1 MRCAFELQVPWS
13 SGELKMARF
22 ISFLIGATLAL
33 GTVKPSP
40 MCAQKPGEKS
50 SEQADKSDKSEK
62 TDKGEKSGDK
72 KEEKKEEKKAEEK
85 KPEEK
90 TVQTKHTIRIGGQEI
105 KYTAT
110 AGTLLLKLEDGTP
123 KASVFYIAYTKDEVS
138 DTAKRPVTFT
148 FNGGPGSASIWLHLG
163 AFGPRR
169 VEMGDADLLLPP
181 PYKLV
186 DNQYSLLDLT
196 DLVFID
202 PVSTGYS
209 RPVPGEAA
217 NQYHGIQQDIESV
230 GDFIRLYATRNKRW
244 TSPKFLAGES
254 YGTTR
259 AAGLSGYLQQR
270 YGMYLNGIVLISSI
284 LNFQTAEFDTG
295 NDLPYILYLPTYTA
309 IAWYHK
315 KLPADLQSAGL
326 QKAVDESRNFAA
338 HEYADALMSGDN
350 LPAARKAEIAQKLS
364 RLSGLSPEYLLR
376 SNLRIEIQRFDK
388 ELLRDQRRTVGR
400 LDGRFTGIDED
411 AAGAR
416 PDYDPSLAAIVGPYT
431 ATFHDY
437 VRADLKFESDLFYEY
452 LTGRVRPWSF
462 EPYENRYVNVAQTL
476 RSAMTQNPFLHV
488 FVGKGYYDLATP
500 FYAAEYTFDHLSLDD
515 SLRPHLSGGYYQAG
529 HMMYVHLP
537 SLAKLKQDLA
547 QFMQESIPAA
557 QKGSAK

>member
-1 MRCAFELQVPWS
+1 MTRSFSMLVLGMLLAVAP
-13 SGELKMARF
+13 GAAR
-22 ISFLIGATLAL
+22 AQ
-33 GTVKPSP
+33 KPEEKP
-40 MCAQKPGEKS
+40 AEKPGEKPP
-50 SEQADKSDKSEK
+50 AEK
-62 TDKGEKSGDK
+62 P
-72 KEEKKEEKKAEEK
+72 KEEKKPV
-85 KPEEK
+85 PEDK
-90 TVQTKHTIRIGGQEI
+90 TVQTKHTLRIGGQEI

-110 AGTLLLKLEDGTP
+110 AGTMVLKLEDGTP
-123 KASVFYIAYTKDEVS
+123 KASVFYIAYSKDDVS

-169 VEMGDADLLLPP
+169 VEMGDAGALLPP
-181 PYKLV
+181 PYRLV
-186 DNQYSLLDLT
+186 DNEYSLLDLT

-209 RPVPGEAA
+209 RAVPGEAPK
-217 NQYHGIQQDIESV
+217 QFHGIQEDIESV

-259 AAGLSGYLQQR
+259 AAGLSGYLQGR
-270 YGMYLNGIVLISSI
+270 YGMYLNGIILISSI

-295 NDLPYILYLPTYTA
+295 NDLPYILFLPTYTA

-326 QKAVDESRNFAA
+326 GKAVDESRNFAA

-350 LPAARKAEIAQKLS
+350 LPAARKTEIAQKLS
-364 RLSGLSPEYLLR
+364 RLSGLSAEYVSR

-411 AAGAR
+411 SAGAQ

-437 VRADLKFESDLFYEY
+437 VRGDLKFESDLFYEY
-452 LTGRVRPWSF
+452 LTSRVRPWSF
-462 EPYENRYVNVAQTL
+462 EPYENRYVNVAETL
-476 RSAMTQNPFLHV
+476 RSAMTRNPFLHV

-500 FYAAEYTFDHLSLDD
+500 FYAAEYTFDHLTLDD
-515 SLRPHLSGGYYQAG
+515 SLRPHLSGGYYEAG
-529 HMMYVHLP
+529 HMMYVHMP
-537 SLAKLKQDLA
+537 SLAKLKADLA
-547 QFMQESIPAA
+547 KFMQEA
-557 QKGSAK
+557 QKGSSK

>member
-1 MRCAFELQVPWS
+1 MPRADVSLHWSAKRSISLMKFRNVGWTCAALILLGASFS
-13 SGELKMARF
+13 MAQQT
-22 ISFLIGATLAL
+22 AQA
-33 GTVKPSP
+33 PAAAP
-40 MCAQKPGEKS
+40 AQKPGEKPA
-50 SEQADKSDKSEK
+50 EAP
-62 TDKGEKSGDK
+62 
-72 KEEKKEEKKAEEK
+72 KEPEKKTP
-85 KPEEK
+85 PEPEDK
-90 TVQTKHTIRIGGQEI
+90 VVQTKHSARIGGQEI

-110 AGTLLLKLEDGTP
+110 AGMLVMKDEEGKP
-123 KASVFYIAYTKDEVS
+123 KASVFYMAYTRDDVT
-138 DTAKRPVTFT
+138 DVAQRPIMFT
-148 FNGGPGSASIWLHLG
+148 FNGGPGSASVWLHLG

-169 VEMGDADLLLPP
+169 VEMGDAGALLPP

-186 DNQYSLLDLT
+186 DNESSLLDVT

-209 RPVPGEAA
+209 RPVPGENA
-217 NQYHGIQQDIESV
+217 NQYHGIQQEVASV
-230 GDFIRLYATRNKRW
+230 GDFIRLYATRSKRW

-270 YGMYLNGIVLISSI
+270 YGMYLNGIILISSI

-315 KLPADLQSAGL
+315 KLPADLQTDL
-326 QKAVDESRNFAA
+326 QKAVQESRNFAA
-338 HEYADALMSGDN
+338 HEYADALMVGDG
-350 LPAARKAEIAQKLS
+350 LPAARRAEIAQKLS
-364 RLSGLSPEYLLR
+364 RLTGLSAEYLER

-416 PDYDPSLAAIVGPYT
+416 PEYDPSLAAIVGPYT

-437 VRADLKFESDLFYEY
+437 VRGDLKFESDLFYEY
-452 LTGRVRPWSF
+452 LTGRVQPWNY
-462 EPYENRYVNVAQTL
+462 EPYENRYINVAETL
-476 RSAMTQNPFLHV
+476 RRAMTQNPFLRV

-500 FYAAEYTFDHLSLDD
+500 FYAAEYTFAHLSLDD
-515 SLRPHLSGGYYQAG
+515 SLRGHLTGGYYEGG

-537 SLAKLKQDLA
+537 SLAKLKSDLA
-547 QFMQESIPAA
+547 QFIQASTDQKPAA
-557 QKGSAK
+557 AKAAAK

>member
-1 MRCAFELQVPWS
+1 MVAGIPAS
-13 SGELKMARF
+13 
-22 ISFLIGATLAL
+22 
-33 GTVKPSP
+33 
-40 MCAQKPGEKS
+40 AQ
-50 SEQADKSDKSEK
+50 
-62 TDKGEKSGDK
+62 
-72 KEEKKEEKKAEEK
+72 

-90 TVQTKHTIRIGGQEI
+90 PADKAAEKPKDEKKPATPEEKVVQTRHTVKVGGQEI

-110 AGTLLLKLEDGTP
+110 AGTILLKLEDGTP
-123 KASVFYIAYTKDEVS
+123 KASVFYVAYTRDDVS

-148 FNGGPGSASIWLHLG
+148 FNGGPGAASIWLHLG
-163 AFGPRR
+163 ALGPRR
-169 VEMGDADLLLPP
+169 VEMGDAGALLAP

-186 DNQYSLLDLT
+186 NNEYSLLDVT

-202 PVSTGYS
+202 PVTTGYS
-209 RPVPGEAA
+209 RAVPGEPDK
-217 NQYHGIQQDIESV
+217 QFHGVEEDIHSV
-230 GDFIRLYATRNKRW
+230 GDFIRLYATRNRRW

-270 YGMYLNGIVLISSI
+270 YGMYFNGIILISSI
-284 LNFQTAEFDTG
+284 LNFQTAGFDTG

-315 KLPADLQSAGL
+315 KLPADLQGDL
-326 QKAVDESRNFAA
+326 QKAVQESRNFAA
-338 HEYADALMSGDN
+338 HEYADALMVGDG
-350 LPAARKAEIAQKLS
+350 LPAARRTEIAQKLS
-364 RLSGLSPEYLLR
+364 RLTGLSGEYLER

-416 PDYDPSLAAIVGPYT
+416 PEYDPSLAAIVGPYT

-437 VRADLKFESDLFYEY
+437 VRGELKFESDLFYEY
-452 LTGRVRPWSF
+452 LTARVRPWNY
-462 EPYENRYVNVAQTL
+462 EPYENRYLNVAETL
-476 RSAMTQNPFLHV
+476 RVAMTQNPFLRV

-500 FYAAEYTFDHLSLDD
+500 FYAAEYTFDHLSLDE
-515 SLRPHLSGGYYQAG
+515 SLRSHLSGGYYEAG
-529 HMMYVHLP
+529 HMMYVHHP
-537 SLAKLKQDLA
+537 SLVKLKADLS
-547 QFMQESIPAA
+547 QFIVACTDPKIADA
-557 QKGSAK
+557 KSATK

>member
-1 MRCAFELQVPWS
+1 MIRFMRGVAFLFALVT
-13 SGELKMARF
+13 L
-22 ISFLIGATLAL
+22 SFAAN
-33 GTVKPSP
+33 
-40 MCAQKPGEKS
+40 AQQQTAVDKSAEKPGEKP
-50 SEQADKSDKSEK
+50 
-62 TDKGEKSGDK
+62 TDKAGDK
-72 KEEKKEEKKAEEK
+72 AKEEKKP
-85 KPEEK
+85 PEEK
-90 TVQTKHTIRIGGQEI
+90 VVQTKHMIKIGGQEI

-110 AGTLLLKLEDGTP
+110 AGTILLKLEDGTP
-123 KASVFYIAYTKDEVS
+123 KASVFYVAYTKDDVN
-138 DTAKRPVTFT
+138 DTKKRPVTFT

-169 VEMGDADLLLPP
+169 VEMGDAGSLLPP

-186 DNQYSLLDLT
+186 DNEYSLLDLT

-209 RPVPGEAA
+209 RAVPGEAPK
-217 NQYHGIQQDIESV
+217 QFHGIQEDIESV

-244 TSPKFLAGES
+244 TAPKFLAGES

-270 YGMYLNGIVLISSI
+270 YGMYLNGIILISSI
-284 LNFQTAEFDTG
+284 LNFQTADFDTG

-315 KLPADLQSAGL
+315 KLPADLQTDL
-326 QKAVDESRNFAA
+326 QKALQESRTFAA
-338 HEYADALMSGDN
+338 HEYADALMGGDN
-350 LPAARKAEIAQKLS
+350 LAAARRVDIAQKLS
-364 RLSGLSPEYLLR
+364 RLTGLSIEYIER
-376 SNLRIEIQRFDK
+376 SNLRIEIMRFDK
-388 ELLRDQRRTVGR
+388 ELLRNQRRTVGR

-437 VRADLKFESDLFYEY
+437 VRGDLKFESDLFYEY

-462 EPYENRYVNVAQTL
+462 EPYENRYVNVAETL
-476 RSAMTQNPFLHV
+476 RKAMTENPFLRV

-500 FYAAEYTFDHLSLDD
+500 FFAVEYTFDHLSLDE
-515 SLRPHLSGGYYQAG
+515 SLRAHLSGGYYEAG
-529 HMMYVHLP
+529 HMMYIHQP

-547 QFMQESIPAA
+547 QFILSSAA
-557 QKGSAK
+557 QRAATQKGAAK

>member
-1 MRCAFELQVPWS
+1 MVTSRL
-13 SGELKMARF
+13 ARL
-22 ISFLIGATLAL
+22 IVAVIIAALVGIGAR
-33 GTVKPSP
+33 
-40 MCAQKPGEKS
+40 AQKPEEKSAEKPAEKS
-50 SEQADKSDKSEK
+50 SDKAKD
-62 TDKGEKSGDK
+62 
-72 KEEKKEEKKAEEK
+72 EKKDEK

-90 TVQTKHTIRIGGQEI
+90 IVQTKHSVKIGGQEI

-110 AGTLLLKLEDGTP
+110 AGTILLKTEDDKA
-123 KASVFYIAYTKDEVS
+123 KASVFYVAYIKDDVS
-138 DTAKRPVTFT
+138 DITKRPITFT
-148 FNGGPGSASIWLHLG
+148 FNGGPGAASIWLHLG
-163 AFGPRR
+163 ALGPRR
-169 VEMGDADLLLPP
+169 VEMGDAGALLPP

-186 DNQYSLLDLT
+186 DNEYSLLDVT

-202 PVSTGYS
+202 PVSTGFS
-209 RPVPGEAA
+209 RAVPGEAPK
-217 NQYHGIQQDIESV
+217 QFHGIQEDIESV

-270 YGMYLNGIVLISSI
+270 YGMYMNGIILISSI

-315 KLPADLQSAGL
+315 KLPADLQSGDL
-326 QKAVDESRNFAA
+326 QKAVQESRSFAA
-338 HEYADALMSGDN
+338 HEYADTLMGGDS
-350 LPAARKAEIAQKLS
+350 LPAARRTEIAQKLA
-364 RLSGLSPEYLLR
+364 RLTGLSAEYIER

-388 ELLRDQRRTVGR
+388 ELLRGQRRTVGR

-411 AAGAR
+411 AAGSR
-416 PDYDPSLAAIVGPYT
+416 PDYDPSLAAIIGPYT
-431 ATFHDY
+431 ATFNDY
-437 VRADLKFESDLFYEY
+437 VRGDLKFESDLFYEY
-452 LTGRVRPWSF
+452 LTGRVQPWSF
-462 EPYENRYVNVAQTL
+462 VPYENRYVNVAETL
-476 RSAMTQNPFLHV
+476 RSAMTQNPFLRV

-500 FYAAEYTFDHLSLDD
+500 FFAAEYTFDHLSLDD
-515 SLRPHLSGGYYQAG
+515 SLRGHLSGGYYEAG

-547 QFMQESIPAA
+547 QFIQASAT
-557 QKGSAK
+557 QKSAPK